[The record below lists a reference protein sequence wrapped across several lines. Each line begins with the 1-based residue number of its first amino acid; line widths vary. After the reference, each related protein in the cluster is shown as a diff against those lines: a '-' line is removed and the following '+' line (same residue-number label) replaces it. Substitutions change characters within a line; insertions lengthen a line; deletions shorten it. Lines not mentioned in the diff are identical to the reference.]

1 MADERIRRDFGPNLK
16 KEMAGILRRRVS
28 TENKQEFDN
37 EKRAK
42 ELARRGYNQEAV
54 AGMMQI
60 SEHEA
65 VKLVR
70 HDVSGRRSKGGKPTI
85 ILDGEV

>member
-1 MADERIRRDFGPNLK
+1 MADERVRQDFRGDTR

-28 TENKQEFDN
+28 SENKQEFDN

-65 VKLVR
+65 VKLVK
-70 HDVSGRRSKGGKPTI
+70 HDVAGRRSKGGKPTL
-85 ILDGEV
+85 ILDGDV